1 MDIKSARESCEAYC
15 EYGMSQGV
23 AREEQIKE
31 SEHIIHINNAKYV
44 FAVYRLA
51 SCKGEGLRCFWC
63 VIGWLVEALKS

>member
-1 MDIKSARESCEAYC
+1 
-15 EYGMSQGV
+15 MSQGV